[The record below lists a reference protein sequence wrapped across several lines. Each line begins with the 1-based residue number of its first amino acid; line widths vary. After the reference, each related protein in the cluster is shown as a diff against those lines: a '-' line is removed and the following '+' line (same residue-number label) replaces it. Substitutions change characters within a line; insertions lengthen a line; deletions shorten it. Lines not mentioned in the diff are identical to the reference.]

1 MLRILRQRNFSLLW
15 TGGLISLTG
24 DWILIVGLPF
34 EIYRRTGSTL
44 ATGGMVLAYLLPP
57 ILFGS
62 VAGVFV
68 DRWDRRRLMVAI
80 NLLLA
85 LIILPLLAIDVIGLW
100 IAYVVLF
107 VASAVELLFKPA
119 ESALLPDLLEHPDDD
134 LITANAL
141 NGMNNHISRLIGPAL
156 GGLIVATGG
165 LVAVTI
171 IDAVTFLASAAM
183 IWGIRSARTRAPA
196 SDAAAGDSLEHEAA
210 TAWVRLVS
218 EWRDGLR
225 VIWQHPVLRA
235 LLVFFL
241 ITRIGEGLTAT
252 LFVPWVT
259 DALHSDSA
267 GYGALLSTQAVGG
280 LAGAIVIGRL
290 GARANPLRLL
300 VIGAVVFGLIDLGLF
315 TYPVLYP
322 FIGPALVAMVVVGV
336 PGAAMVAGWTTL
348 EQTLGGERHRGRVI
362 GAMGAVA
369 GLGSLVG
376 AVVAGILGE
385 SLPVI
390 PLLVVQGSGY
400 VLGGLT
406 MWWLT
411 RDRSTAAG

>member
-1 MLRILRQRNFSLLW
+1 MIRILRQRNFALLW

-24 DWILIVGLPF
+24 DWILVVGLPF

-100 IAYVVLF
+100 IAYLVLF

-134 LITANAL
+134 LVTANAL

-171 IDAVTFLASAAM
+171 IDAVTFLASAAL
-183 IWGIRSARTRAPA
+183 IWTLVVKPRIEPPA
-196 SDAAAGDSLEHEAA
+196 VQRIEEV
-210 TAWVRLVS
+210 T
-218 EWRDGLR
+218 GLR
-225 VIWQHPVLRA
+225 R
-235 LLVFFL
+235 
-241 ITRIGEGLTAT
+241 
-252 LFVPWVT
+252 
-259 DALHSDSA
+259 
-267 GYGALLSTQAVGG
+267 
-280 LAGAIVIGRL
+280 
-290 GARANPLRLL
+290 
-300 VIGAVVFGLIDLGLF
+300 
-315 TYPVLYP
+315 
-322 FIGPALVAMVVVGV
+322 VA
-336 PGAAMVAGWTTL
+336 P
-348 EQTLGGERHRGRVI
+348 
-362 GAMGAVA
+362 
-369 GLGSLVG
+369 
-376 AVVAGILGE
+376 
-385 SLPVI
+385 
-390 PLLVVQGSGY
+390 
-400 VLGGLT
+400 
-406 MWWLT
+406 
-411 RDRSTAAG
+411 